1 MTNAALAKKAEAA
14 AVTALTQ
21 QVEQNGRDIRSNTD
35 SITSLSNQLV
45 NGQPNRWSRRLYPVQ
60 LANAGTVPSFSD
72 VRAVAP
78 TVVDEVA
85 DAAKLD
91 FTSAGSYLIALY
103 SCQVKVAADT
113 TITLAP
119 GARVFDDTGAIF
131 VNGVQVAWG
140 NASWN
145 TVSFELKAGWNTVEF
160 LVNQWTGQAYI
171 NLGLKL
177 SDKVAEM
184 YSGLGVSALAN
195 AAGVLSSNVSQIGN
209 EVVSNSQ
216 SITQL
221 RNALTQTDANVA
233 SKADQ
238 TAMNSLTGRV
248 EKTESGLTAANANI
262 TSLKS
267 AVRAGNAS
275 GGDLIP
281 NPTFDPAYD
290 QMGFSVVS
298 TTAEEVPPGCPY
310 GYAARIASRDHH
322 PNFAAFPAT
331 LNDVIEISALVAC
344 GAGTANFNLYV
355 GTAVRPDTSTGAPLM
370 AGAEN
375 HLPRPGREPPGASRS
390 RRRW

>member
-1 MTNAALAKKAEAA
+1 
-14 AVTALTQ
+14 
-21 QVEQNGRDIRSNTD
+21 
-35 SITSLSNQLV
+35 
-45 NGQPNRWSRRLYPVQ
+45 
-60 LANAGTVPSFSD
+60 
-72 VRAVAP
+72 
-78 TVVDEVA
+78 
-85 DAAKLD
+85 
-91 FTSAGSYLIALY
+91 
-103 SCQVKVAADT
+103 
-113 TITLAP
+113 
-119 GARVFDDTGAIF
+119 
-131 VNGVQVAWG
+131 
-140 NASWN
+140 
-145 TVSFELKAGWNTVEF
+145 
-160 LVNQWTGQAYI
+160 WTGQAYI

-209 EVVSNSQ
+209 DVVSNSQ
-216 SITQL
+216 NITQL

-290 QMGFSVVS
+290 QMGFSVVA

-310 GYAARIASRDHH
+310 GYAA
-322 PNFAAFPAT
+322 
-331 LNDVIEISALVAC
+331 
-344 GAGTANFNLYV
+344 
-355 GTAVRPDTSTGAPLM
+355 
-370 AGAEN
+370 
-375 HLPRPGREPPGASRS
+375 
-390 RRRW
+390 

>member
-1 MTNAALAKKAEAA
+1 
-14 AVTALTQ
+14 
-21 QVEQNGRDIRSNTD
+21 
-35 SITSLSNQLV
+35 
-45 NGQPNRWSRRLYPVQ
+45 
-60 LANAGTVPSFSD
+60 
-72 VRAVAP
+72 
-78 TVVDEVA
+78 
-85 DAAKLD
+85 
-91 FTSAGSYLIALY
+91 
-103 SCQVKVAADT
+103 
-113 TITLAP
+113 
-119 GARVFDDTGAIF
+119 
-131 VNGVQVAWG
+131 
-140 NASWN
+140 N

-209 EVVSNSQ
+209 DVVSNSQ
-216 SITQL
+216 NITQL

-370 AGAEN
+370 AGGGKS
-375 HLPRPGREPPGASRS
+375 PS
-390 RRRW
+390 

>member
-1 MTNAALAKKAEAA
+1 
-14 AVTALTQ
+14 
-21 QVEQNGRDIRSNTD
+21 
-35 SITSLSNQLV
+35 
-45 NGQPNRWSRRLYPVQ
+45 
-60 LANAGTVPSFSD
+60 
-72 VRAVAP
+72 
-78 TVVDEVA
+78 
-85 DAAKLD
+85 
-91 FTSAGSYLIALY
+91 
-103 SCQVKVAADT
+103 ADT

-331 LNDVIEISALVAC
+331 LNDVIEISA
-344 GAGTANFNLYV
+344 
-355 GTAVRPDTSTGAPLM
+355 
-370 AGAEN
+370 
-375 HLPRPGREPPGASRS
+375 
-390 RRRW
+390 

>member
-1 MTNAALAKKAEAA
+1 
-14 AVTALTQ
+14 
-21 QVEQNGRDIRSNTD
+21 
-35 SITSLSNQLV
+35 
-45 NGQPNRWSRRLYPVQ
+45 
-60 LANAGTVPSFSD
+60 
-72 VRAVAP
+72 
-78 TVVDEVA
+78 
-85 DAAKLD
+85 
-91 FTSAGSYLIALY
+91 
-103 SCQVKVAADT
+103 
-113 TITLAP
+113 
-119 GARVFDDTGAIF
+119 
-131 VNGVQVAWG
+131 
-140 NASWN
+140 
-145 TVSFELKAGWNTVEF
+145 
-160 LVNQWTGQAYI
+160 
-171 NLGLKL
+171 
-177 SDKVAEM
+177 M

-209 EVVSNSQ
+209 DVVSNSQ
-216 SITQL
+216 NITQL

-344 GAGTANFNLYV
+344 GA
-355 GTAVRPDTSTGAPLM
+355 
-370 AGAEN
+370 
-375 HLPRPGREPPGASRS
+375 
-390 RRRW
+390 